1 MDKSRKPSRLG
12 SVCVHH
18 GIGQWIVVRA
28 AVVVQA
34 AVPVLVVVPSSWCIV
49 TCGGW
54 G

>member
-28 AVVVQA
+28 A
-34 AVPVLVVVPSSWCIV
+34 AVPVLVVVPSSWCVV